1 MKNSA
6 AAQLTDRDSI
16 FEAVRMDILDGTI
29 PPGTQLKEVALAERF
44 GVSRTPIREVLSRL
58 EEASL
63 VSRKARGLEVAAI
76 DTEKIVQVYDTR
88 ILLEEEVAGQAAME
102 RSIRDVFQLQAL
114 LERDRTLVDASDRT
128 LIRSNLEFHAAVWS
142 AAHNP
147 VLEDLLNRLTTH
159 LVHAPQST
167 LSIGNRWAE
176 ALAEHE
182 ALIGAIENRDSGRAR
197 EIARGH
203 FTTAR
208 SIRLDMLRQ
217 MVLEQQISDLN

>member
-16 FEAVRMDILDGTI
+16 FDAVRMDILDGTI

-63 VSRKARGLEVAAI
+63 VSRKSRGLEVAAI
-76 DTEKIVQVYDTR
+76 DTEKIVQVYDAR

-114 LERDRTLVDASDRT
+114 LERDRSLDDATDRT
-128 LIRSNLEFHAAVWS
+128 LIRSNLEFHAAVWT

-147 VLEDLLNRLTTH
+147 VLEDLLTRLTTH

-176 ALAEHE
+176 ALDEHE
-182 ALIGAIENRDSGRAR
+182 ALIAAIENRDSVRAR
-197 EIARGH
+197 EVARSH

-217 MVLEQQISDLN
+217 MVLEQQISHLS

>member
-1 MKNSA
+1 MTNSA
-6 AAQLTDRDSI
+6 AAQQTDRESI
-16 FEAVRMDILDGTI
+16 FETVRMDILDGTI
-29 PPGTQLKEVALAERF
+29 KPGTALKEVALAERF

-76 DTEKIVQVYDTR
+76 DTEKIVQVYDAR
-88 ILLEEEVAGQAAME
+88 ILLEEEVAGQSAME

-114 LERDRTLVDASDRT
+114 LERDRGLENPTDRT

-147 VLEDLLNRLTTH
+147 VLEDLLTRLTTH

-167 LSIGNRWAE
+167 LSVGNRWAE
-176 ALAEHE
+176 SLDEHE
-182 ALIGAIENRDSGRAR
+182 ALIEAIEKRDSARAR
-197 EIARGH
+197 DIARAH

-208 SIRLDMLRQ
+208 SLRLDLLRR
-217 MVLEQQISDLN
+217 MVAEQQISPLA

>member
-1 MKNSA
+1 MTKLA
-6 AAQLTDRDSI
+6 AAQPTDRESI
-16 FEAVRMDILDGTI
+16 FETLRMDILDGTI
-29 PPGTQLKEVALAERF
+29 KPGTALKEVALAERF

-76 DTEKIVQVYDTR
+76 DTEKIVQVYDAR

-114 LERDRTLVDASDRT
+114 LERDRALEDPTDRT

-147 VLEDLLNRLTTH
+147 VLEDLLTRLTTH

-167 LSIGNRWAE
+167 LSVGNRWAE
-176 ALAEHE
+176 SLDEHE
-182 ALIGAIENRDSGRAR
+182 ALIDAVEKRDSARAR
-197 EIARGH
+197 DIARSH

-208 SIRLDMLRQ
+208 SLRLDLLRQ
-217 MVLEQQISDLN
+217 MVAEQQVSPLT